1 MGTFKVKKEKEKLD
15 VETHSGFPLYAATK
29 EVFRACQPE
38 LTKFG
43 LTYTQYLAMSVIWEL
58 KTVNLKAIGERLFLD
73 SGTLTPLLRKLES
86 KGLILRERLK
96 DDERSM
102 VITLTARGQSLQ
114 KKVHHIPELIESKI
128 GLGPEEMQVL
138 QGLLLKVLHNVKG
151 CTI

>member
-1 MGTFKVKKEKEKLD
+1 MKKEKEKLD
-15 VETHSGFPLYAATK
+15 VETHIGFPLYAAAK

-73 SGTLTPLLRKLES
+73 SGTLTPLLRKLEL
-86 KGLILRERLK
+86 KGLILRERFK
-96 DDERSM
+96 NDERSM
-102 VITLTARGQSLQ
+102 VITLTAKGQSLQ
-114 KKVHHIPELIESKI
+114 KKVHHIPGLIESTI
-128 GLGPEEMQVL
+128 GLKPEEIQTL

-151 CTI
+151 YSI